1 MAVLFGQRAVVDR
14 RYYAWCF
21 PSTAGHAI
29 TGPRV
34 AHAGW
39 TQELQALECLVV
51 HTDNVIVEYIIR
63 EYRAGDAGGLR
74 ACMVELQ
81 DFERTI
87 DPRVRPGDAMA
98 DAYCEQMHAHCRE
111 AVGRV
116 FVAEHNGSVVG
127 FVAVVAHE
135 PFTSLDDPPGTYAL
149 ITDLAVLSSNRNQ
162 GIGRRL
168 VEQAE
173 IFARTAGATELR
185 IGVLTQ
191 NTGARRLYLD
201 AAFVPHLEVLTKP
214 L

>member
-1 MAVLFGQRAVVDR
+1 L
-14 RYYAWCF
+14 
-21 PSTAGHAI
+21 
-29 TGPRV
+29 
-34 AHAGW
+34 
-39 TQELQALECLVV
+39 
-51 HTDNVIVEYIIR
+51 IVEYVIR
-63 EYRAGDAGGLR
+63 EYSVGDVAGLR

-87 DPRVRPGDAMA
+87 DPRILPGDAMA

-116 FVAEHNGSVVG
+116 FVAEQNGNVVG

-168 VEQAE
+168 LEQAE
-173 IFARTAGATELR
+173 IFARSEGATELR

-191 NTGARRLYLD
+191 NAAALGLYLD
-201 AAFVPHLEVLTKP
+201 LAFAPHLEILAKR